1 MGEALAVFQSILHPS
16 EGVQHETP
24 RQPDFFSDLNLDQI
38 IEAMTAHKEE
48 YNLQPFFWTPLRDP
62 DSCATAR
69 RSCGISKMRP

>member
-38 IEAMTAHKEE
+38 IEAITAHKE
-48 YNLQPFFWTPLRDP
+48 RV
-62 DSCATAR
+62 
-69 RSCGISKMRP
+69 